1 MSESF
6 PLGNGARA
14 RTERDDDPEEV
25 HEEVVAPKVVGLGP
39 AVGNVKDVMVEHAG
53 GVVEDVAVELA
64 QGDDDLQ
71 GVTQGAV
78 HCDHVCHEERE
89 RSPADLIPACQQ
101 VTRGRLG
108 DQDVRL

>member
-64 QGDDDLQ
+64 QRDDDLQ

-78 HCDHVCHEERE
+78 RCDHVCHEERE